1 MAIRRVNHIVL
12 KVRNLVESD
21 KFYRGALGLSRVGE
35 RAGMW
40 FYSAGEHH
48 HDLALIEVGEQ
59 ASSPGQRQT
68 GLFHFCFD
76 VDSESALASLH
87 RRCREAGIE
96 ILGEVDHNIMRSFYV
111 RDPDGN
117 IVELGVD
124 LPHEEW
130 FDQST
135 PFARDRAYSI
145 AEAQSEQI
153 KI

>member
-1 MAIRRVNHIVL
+1 MAIRRINHIVL
-12 KVRNLVESD
+12 KVRSLIESD
-21 KFYRGALGLSRVGE
+21 KFYGDALGLKRVGE
-35 RAGMW
+35 RADMW

-48 HDLALIEVGEQ
+48 HDLALIEVGDE
-59 ASSPGQRQT
+59 ASSPGHRQT

-76 VDSESALASLH
+76 VDSEASLASLH
-87 RRCREAGIE
+87 HRCSEAGIQ

-124 LPHEEW
+124 LPREEW
-130 FDQST
+130 FDQSM

-145 AEAQSEQI
+145 ANVESA
-153 KI
+153 

>member
-1 MAIRRVNHIVL
+1 MAIRRINHIVL
-12 KVRNLVESD
+12 KVRSLVESD
-21 KFYRGALGLSRVGE
+21 KFYSGALGLTRVGE

-48 HDLALIEVGEQ
+48 HDLALIEAGDQ
-59 ASSPGQRQT
+59 ALSPDHRQT

-76 VDSESALASLH
+76 VDSEASLASLH
-87 RRCREAGIE
+87 RRCSEAGIQ

-111 RDPDGN
+111 RDPDDN
-117 IVELGVD
+117 LVELGVD
-124 LPHEEW
+124 LPREEW

-145 AEAQSEQI
+145 NDIESA
-153 KI
+153 